1 MKQAAQ
7 TLQPKATDGGPA
19 KTSTGRAISPERF
32 RAQAAGTGMG
42 SQAKSLCIDR
52 RRAAP
57 VSGY

>member
-42 SQAKSLCIDR
+42 SRAKTLCIDR
-52 RRAAP
+52 KAP
-57 VSGY
+57 KSW